1 MKYCTLLTALTMT
14 LTAAAQSNWNNYS
27 FIIPDKWFATELK
40 GHIMLSQ
47 SQTEQGCVITILEPQ
62 PSSGN
67 LENDAVSVFGMMYP
81 GWSFRN
87 TGAKQYDLSK
97 GYTPQGLEYCILE
110 GNVSKMRPDGYYYDY
125 EDGSA
130 MVVGFGKQVAII
142 SGRHNR
148 LISCNCY
155 NQYEGWRRFF
165 NSFTVKN
172 QQPSKNADSATA
184 KRIIGSWMTMGSGA
198 ATEYVLAANGNY
210 QFIGAYGSTSTQ
222 TRGHDEY
229 LLVKGSAWQ
238 GDGKYTIR
246 GNQITFAR
254 RGDPKPELVR
264 FRFEKVN
271 HGGTGWND
279 RLYMRKI
286 SAVDGKEY
294 EVCYEKRTTK

>member
-1 MKYCTLLTALTMT
+1 M
-14 LTAAAQSNWNNYS
+14 TAAAQSDWNSYS
-27 FIIPDKWFATELK
+27 FIAPAKWFITTAK
-40 GHIMLSQ
+40 DHVQLSQ
-47 SQTEQGCVITILEPQ
+47 SQTEQGCVITIIEPQ
-62 PSSGN
+62 ASSGN
-67 LENDAVSVFGMMYP
+67 LEKDVANVFGLMYP

-87 TGAKQYDLSK
+87 TGAKQYDLAT
-97 GYTPQGLEYCILE
+97 GYTPQGLEYCMME
-110 GNVSKMRPDGYYYDY
+110 ANVSKMRPDGYYYDY

-130 MVVGFGKQVAII
+130 MVVSFGKQIAII

-148 LISCNCY
+148 LIACNCY

-172 QQPSKNADSATA
+172 QQPSKIADSSTA

-198 ATEYVLAANGNY
+198 ATEYILAANGNY
-210 QFIGAYGSTSTQ
+210 QFMGAYGSTSTQ
-222 TRGHDEY
+222 TRGNEDY

-238 GDGKYTIR
+238 GDGKYTVR
-246 GNQITFAR
+246 GDQITFTR
-254 RGDPKPELVR
+254 RGNSKPEQVR

-286 SAVDGKEY
+286 SPDNGQEY
-294 EVCYEKRTTK
+294 EVCYEKRAVN